1 MNEFTNQQE
10 YNDKEAQVA
19 NLAINYAKTGIG
31 YYQMRDAFNELCE
44 KSGANRGIDHD
55 STIGR
60 RTLLVQ
66 SVCIKTIHALPN
78 EAVNRLER
86 ELKEIANDYTNERER
101 HRPAWRR

>member
-1 MNEFTNQQE
+1 MNDFTNQQE
-10 YNDKEAQVA
+10 YNVKVAQVA

-44 KSGANRGIDHD
+44 KSGANSGIDHD

-86 ELKEIANDYTNERER
+86 ELKEIANDYDNQRDR